1 MLAGSYHGRN
11 QTMMMR
17 CWDLKKKPNN
27 YMNCK
32 SFIWVILTLCCVI
45 VSKIQIP
52 VDYAVLYQ
60 ALLCY
65 LKLCCVTSCLAVW
78 LLALLCDLLLC
89 CVTSSFA
96 LGPVGPLALMC
107 DIKIC
112 CVTSVFVVWSL
123 ALFSGLLLC
132 FVTPGFNVWPFA
144 LLFDLW
150 LCWMT
155 FSFAAEPFGL
165 LWPQALYDLLLR
177 YVTLGFALWSMI

>member
-1 MLAGSYHGRN
+1 
-11 QTMMMR
+11 MR

-78 LLALLCDLLLC
+78 LLALLCDLLLAVWPSALLCDLKLC
-89 CVTSSFA
+89 CVMTSWFA
-96 LGPVGPLALMC
+96 VWHLLLLW
-107 DIKIC
+107 DLWDLLLW
-112 CVTSVFVVWSL
+112 CVILRFVVWSL

>member
-1 MLAGSYHGRN
+1 MVFTWLCFNVDIYTTSLPNGIKVLKSWLIISLVQSYMNITRSCDLMLAGSYHGRN

-78 LLALLCDLLLC
+78 LLALLCDLLLAVWPSALLCDLKLC
-89 CVTSSFA
+89 CVMTSCFA
-96 LGPVGPLALMC
+96 VWPLALLC
-107 DIKIC
+107 DIFFC
-112 CVTSVFVVWSL
+112 SGTCGTSCFDVW
-123 ALFSGLLLC
+123 
-132 FVTPGFNVWPFA
+132 
-144 LLFDLW
+144 
-150 LCWMT
+150 
-155 FSFAAEPFGL
+155 
-165 LWPQALYDLLLR
+165 Y
-177 YVTLGFALWSMI
+177 